1 MSKNK
6 NNKPKADKAKLVEDT
21 TIVAPVEVVE
31 AVVPELVVESTPDVL
46 EAAPVL
52 VTDKA
57 DDTEDKVEVDEEVT
71 ADEIEM
77 IEAIALAAAPDVGT
91 NASLIVFPSDPYG
104 LTKDLK
110 VAIQRVAS
118 RIAGH
123 ADKKA
128 LVNAVLIKA
137 IAHIK
142 VKFDSD
148 VKIREARLQEAAE
161 QVAE

>member
-1 MSKNK
+1 MSRNK
-6 NNKPKADKAKLVEDT
+6 NNKPTKAVEPVEVKEAV
-21 TIVAPVEVVE
+21 VAPVEAVE
-31 AVVPELVVESTPDVL
+31 AVVPAVVVEATPEVIEPTVEAL
-46 EAAPVL
+46 EA
-52 VTDKA
+52 
-57 DDTEDKVEVDEEVT
+57 EVDEEVT
-71 ADEIEM
+71 RDEIEM

>member
-1 MSKNK
+1 MSRNK
-6 NNKPKADKAKLVEDT
+6 NNKPKADTAKPVEDT
-21 TIVAPVEVVE
+21 TVVAPVAAVE
-31 AVVPELVVESTPDVL
+31 AVVPELVVEATPEVIEPTGEVL
-46 EAAPVL
+46 DE
-52 VTDKA
+52 
-57 DDTEDKVEVDEEVT
+57 VEVDEEVT
-71 ADEIEM
+71 RDEIEM

>member
-1 MSKNK
+1 MSRNK
-6 NNKPKADKAKLVEDT
+6 NNKPKADTAKPVEDT
-21 TIVAPVEVVE
+21 TVVAPVEAVE
-31 AVVPELVVESTPDVL
+31 AVVPNMVVEATPEIIQPTV
-46 EAAPVL
+46 EA
-52 VTDKA
+52 
-57 DDTEDKVEVDEEVT
+57 VEAEIDEEVT
-71 ADEIEM
+71 RDEIEM

-148 VKIREARLQEAAE
+148 VKIREARLQEAEQAAE
-161 QVAE
+161 